1 MTTTEPIVRRL
12 LGGGVLC
19 AALGALT
26 VATAAP
32 ATASPSVW
40 GNAQAWVS
48 DGDLV
53 SGYSTAISHGD
64 DHADE
69 STADESFGPLA
80 EYAEIRG
87 DSHTV
92 VDTEGAHAYA
102 TVESATFRLEADDL
116 VALGMIDVPDAE
128 DDTGTDGD
136 RDGSAGD
143 TGEQGD
149 RPSALEDEA
158 APDESEESEEP
169 ADDPEN
175 GAEADD
181 PEDDPDEESSSRPG
195 EDEEE
200 PDEDAG
206 EPQESESPEPGAR
219 PGDRATE
226 APVVG
231 EARLSPL
238 APVGAS
244 EADSTDSV
252 EFTVSD
258 VDTTVTAGFDGRTRM
273 GFEHGEITA
282 FGEPVGKLERG
293 DEGTTVADVLEVP
306 GTDGGETEQVP
317 VSVRFVVNEST
328 FEDEDPEW
336 DGTGARSWLTAWVQ
350 VGDPDDDN
358 GFAVD
363 LADSWALGSTHSS
376 ESGASDDKGG
386 AAGPEERPVGH
397 LPTTGGSLAA
407 LVTAACVAVGGGA
420 AATYLARGRTTAL
433 DDRIED

>member
-1 MTTTEPIVRRL
+1 MVRRL

-32 ATASPSVW
+32 ATASPTVW

-53 SGYSTAISHGD
+53 SGYSTASHGD
-64 DHADE
+64 DHEDESAADE
-69 STADESFGPLA
+69 VHGALS

-87 DSHTV
+87 GSHTV
-92 VDTEGAHAYA
+92 VDPEGAHAYA
-102 TVESATFRLEADDL
+102 TVESATFRLEAEDL
-116 VALGMIDVPDAE
+116 VDLGMIDVPDAE
-128 DDTGTDGD
+128 DDTDTDGD
-136 RDGSAGD
+136 RDGDDGETD
-143 TGEQGD
+143 EQGD

-158 APDESEESEEP
+158 APDEPEEP
-169 ADDPEN
+169 ADEPEN
-175 GAEADD
+175 GAEADE
-181 PEDDPDEESSSRPG
+181 PEDDPAHENDPRPG

-206 EPQESESPEPGAR
+206 EPQESESPEPEER

-226 APVVG
+226 APAGG
-231 EARLSPL
+231 EARLAPL

-244 EADSTDSV
+244 DASTTDSV
-252 EFTVSD
+252 EFTVAD

-293 DEGTTVADVLEVP
+293 EEGTTVTDVLEVP
-306 GTDGGETEQVP
+306 GEGGGEPEEVP

-350 VGDPDDDN
+350 VGDADEDN

-363 LADSWALGSTHSS
+363 LADSWALGSTHASD
-376 ESGASDDKGG
+376 SGASDDKDGE
-386 AAGPEERPVGH
+386 AGSEERPVGH

>member
-32 ATASPSVW
+32 ATASPTVW

-64 DHADE
+64 DREDESAADE
-69 STADESFGPLA
+69 IHGPLA

-87 DSHTV
+87 DTSTV
-92 VDTEGAHAYA
+92 VDNEGAHAHA
-102 TVESATFRLEADDL
+102 TVESAAFRLEPDDL
-116 VALGMIDVPDAE
+116 MALGMLDVPEAE
-128 DDTGTDGD
+128 DDTGAEGD
-136 RDGSAGD
+136 REGSDGD
-143 TGEQGD
+143 TGEQGE
-149 RPSALEDEA
+149 RPSDPEDRA
-158 APDESEESEEP
+158 APDESEEP
-169 ADDPEN
+169 ADEPEN
-175 GAEADD
+175 GAETDQ
-181 PEDDPDEESSSRPG
+181 PENDPDHESSPRPG

-200 PDEDAG
+200 PDEDAD
-206 EPQESESPEPGAR
+206 EPEESESPEPEAR
-219 PGDRATE
+219 PGDRATQ
-226 APVVG
+226 APAGG
-231 EARLSPL
+231 EAGMPPL
-238 APVGAS
+238 APVGATETS
-244 EADSTDSV
+244 TTDSV

-258 VDTTVTAGFDGRTRM
+258 IDTTVTAGFDGRTRM
-273 GFEHGEITA
+273 GFEHGEVTA

-293 DEGTTVADVLEVP
+293 EEDTTVADVLEVP
-306 GTDGGETEQVP
+306 GAEGGEAEEVP

-350 VGDPDDDN
+350 IGDPDDDN

-363 LADSWALGSTHSS
+363 LADAWALGSTHGS

-386 AAGPEERPVGH
+386 ETGAEERPVGH